1 MPRQPAPL
9 VIYHEFLGH
18 VWFVRSVRLV
28 DVLTAKEGANMRTG
42 DAHHVL
48 VTSLGSSKEGL
59 SLSLVQQ
66 TNEAED
72 NAGCCAR
79 TAADDM
85 KRHEQ

>member
-1 MPRQPAPL
+1 
-9 VIYHEFLGH
+9 
-18 VWFVRSVRLV
+18 
-28 DVLTAKEGANMRTG
+28 MRTG